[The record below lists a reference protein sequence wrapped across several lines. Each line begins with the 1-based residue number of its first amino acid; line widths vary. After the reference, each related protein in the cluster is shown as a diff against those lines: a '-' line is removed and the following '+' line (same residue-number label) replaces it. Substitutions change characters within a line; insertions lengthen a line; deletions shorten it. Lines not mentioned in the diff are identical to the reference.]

1 MMLEYQQQQ
10 QQQQAAG
17 SERGDNGTISS
28 ASVIT
33 DRINVSTAPNVGYE
47 NDTSKLTLLFGVEGL
62 MCQKSCG
69 STIENAL
76 RSLPFVTF
84 AKASYNE
91 NLAVVSVD
99 LDKLDGNEGGLCD
112 VIVECVEDVGF
123 GCTPISLN
131 DTSKTAEAIASS
143 WELKEQARNHHDDD
157 TETSHRLTSTTT
169 TSSSSI
175 SRANIEKETSKASR
189 NNSSS
194 SSSNNNN
201 KITATIQVK
210 GMSCAT
216 CAKRVDKAIREED
229 KKRGVDID
237 LDDSHYLLPSLGI
250 SDVSVNISTGRVRV
264 TFASDSSPSTDE
276 ECSSLPPT
284 FLSYN
289 TLKEIVMKKCINPI
303 IKIGYQGEILFLSGY
318 ASSNGND
325 DTSATPIG
333 SDPHSNTNPLSLLDN
348 ARHMESVRQQECDS
362 WLRLFTYSACLT
374 TPIVALSMYR
384 MFDRSSHSIS
394 YIMFSEWLILSLASI
409 VQVVIGRRYYIAAY
423 RSFLYSK
430 MLGMDS
436 LVVLGSTSGKGR
448 VS

>member
-1 MMLEYQQQQ
+1 MMLEFQQQK

-17 SERGDNGTISS
+17 SERVDNGTISP
-28 ASVIT
+28 ASVSSNW
-33 DRINVSTAPNVGYE
+33 INVRTAPNVGYE
-47 NDTSKLTLLFGVEGL
+47 NDARKLTLLFGVEGL

-84 AKASYNE
+84 AKASYKE
-91 NLAVVSVD
+91 SLAVVSVD
-99 LDKLDGNEGGLCD
+99 SGKLDGNEGGLCD
-112 VIVECVEDVGF
+112 RIVECVEDVGF

-131 DTSKTAEAIASS
+131 DTSKTAEVIAST
-143 WELKEQARNHHDDD
+143 WELKEEARNHHDDD
-157 TETSHRLTSTTT
+157 TETSHRLTSAT
-169 TSSSSI
+169 TSSSSSSF
-175 SRANIEKETSKASR
+175 SRSIIFPSEKETSRALR
-189 NNSSS
+189 NNSS
-194 SSSNNNN
+194 NNN
-201 KITATIQVK
+201 KVTATIQVK

-229 KKRGVDID
+229 KRGVNID
-237 LDDSHYLLPSLGI
+237 LDDSHYLLPSLVI
-250 SDVSVNISTGRVRV
+250 TDVSVNISTGRVRV
-264 TFASDSSPSTDE
+264 TFADSSISADE
-276 ECSSLPPT
+276 DCSSLPPT

-289 TLKEIVMKKCINPI
+289 SLKEIVMEKCINPI

-325 DTSATPIG
+325 DTSTAPIG
-333 SDPHSNTNPLSLLDN
+333 SDPDSNANPLSLLDN

-384 MFDRSSHSIS
+384 MYDRSSHSIS
-394 YIMFSEWLILSLASI
+394 YVMFTEWLILSLAST

-436 LVVLGSTSGKGR
+436 LVVLGSTSGKSR